1 MTASVAARSRA
12 IGFSQNAGTR
22 SSAARWSNVAWAG
35 VAAAMTTASMPAS
48 NNASGLSAHRAP
60 TASATPA
67 ARFPSASV
75 TVSVFTRGFLLN
87 SRAWRAPI
95 RPVPTKPTCIY
106 APLSLCP
113 QPSVAAWERSH
124 GNVPVSIILR
134 ADMSSTRA
142 KGRAAIARRTRDRTS
157 RPPTI
162 IDVANLAGVSKSAV
176 SRVIRGE
183 SSVSPSSRTA
193 VIAAAEEL
201 GYRANAVARSLVQRR
216 TYNVGVMVSDL
227 HNIFFAEVLDGLYAA
242 AAERGYRALIT
253 TGNRDP
259 FAEERAL
266 EQLLELRADGVV
278 LAGARLSAD
287 VIAAVARLVPIAL
300 VGSDL
305 RLRDVDVVVDDDFH
319 GATLAVDHLVK
330 LGHRDIALIDGGQGA
345 GAAQRRAGYETAMQR
360 ARLATHARVEP
371 GDFTEEGGYEGARRL
386 LRRPPTAIFA
396 SNDQSAVGALNAIEE
411 AGLSVPGDISLIG
424 YDNTALAALR
434 HISLTTIH
442 QPRRQI
448 GEMAMT
454 AVLRR
459 IEHPGAKAQRH
470 VLAPR
475 LVLRATTGKPARGL
489 KRRR

>member
-1 MTASVAARSRA
+1 MSRARPATRQTAARSRDGA
-12 IGFSQNAGTR
+12 
-22 SSAARWSNVAWAG
+22 
-35 VAAAMTTASMPAS
+35 
-48 NNASGLSAHRAP
+48 
-60 TASATPA
+60 
-67 ARFPSASV
+67 
-75 TVSVFTRGFLLN
+75 
-87 SRAWRAPI
+87 
-95 RPVPTKPTCIY
+95 
-106 APLSLCP
+106 
-113 QPSVAAWERSH
+113 
-124 GNVPVSIILR
+124 
-134 ADMSSTRA
+134 
-142 KGRAAIARRTRDRTS
+142 

-162 IDVANLAGVSKSAV
+162 IDVAERAGVSKSVV
-176 SRVIRGE
+176 SRVMRGGR
-183 SSVSPSSRTA
+183 SVSPSSRDA
-193 VIAAAEEL
+193 VVAAAEQL

-242 AAERGYRALIT
+242 AAARGYRALIT

-259 FAEERAL
+259 VAEQLAL

-319 GATLAVDHLVK
+319 GATLAVGHLVK

-475 LVLRATTGKPARGL
+475 LVLRATTGKPASGL

>member
-1 MTASVAARSRA
+1 MSRARPATRRTAAR
-12 IGFSQNAGTR
+12 
-22 SSAARWSNVAWAG
+22 
-35 VAAAMTTASMPAS
+35 
-48 NNASGLSAHRAP
+48 
-60 TASATPA
+60 
-67 ARFPSASV
+67 
-75 TVSVFTRGFLLN
+75 
-87 SRAWRAPI
+87 I
-95 RPVPTKPTCIY
+95 RDG
-106 APLSLCP
+106 A
-113 QPSVAAWERSH
+113 
-124 GNVPVSIILR
+124 
-134 ADMSSTRA
+134 
-142 KGRAAIARRTRDRTS
+142 

-162 IDVANLAGVSKSAV
+162 IDVAAYAGVSKSVV
-176 SRVIRGE
+176 SRVLRDDPA
-183 SSVSPSSRTA
+183 VSPARRAA
-193 VIAAAEEL
+193 VLVAVEAI
-201 GYRANAVARSLVQRR
+201 GYRPNAVARSLVQRR
-216 TYNVGVMVSDL
+216 TYNVGVIVSDL

-242 AAERGYRALIT
+242 AAARGYRALIT

-259 FAEERAL
+259 VAEQLAL

-386 LRRPPTAIFA
+386 LRGGRRPTAIFA
-396 SNDQSAVGALNAIEE
+396 SNDQSAIGALNAIEE
-411 AGLSVPGDISLIG
+411 AGLDVPRDISLIG

-434 HISLTTIH
+434 HISMTTIH

-459 IEHPGAKAQRH
+459 IERPAAKAQRH
-470 VLAPR
+470 VLAPE
-475 LVLRATTGKPARGL
+475 LVLRATTSKPARSV
-489 KRRR
+489 KR